1 MQYLMIYAA
10 WWRGDELPSH
20 RKDYKTTKKL
30 ISREASSLQ
39 LGGTGLTFT
48 PAATFPSFNCEQTS
62 VEKAHP
68 AVSEEKVR
76 SPSVPAVDR
85 RTTCQLFL
93 SVLPVQSREE
103 CAERRPSDS
112 V

>member
-1 MQYLMIYAA
+1 MMNAA
-10 WWRGDELPSH
+10 WWRGDELLSH
-20 RKDYKTTKKL
+20 REDHKTTKKL

-39 LGGTGLTFT
+39 LGGAGLTFT

-76 SPSVPAVDR
+76 SPSVPAADR
-85 RTTCQLFL
+85 RTTLAT
-93 SVLPVQSREE
+93 LPVCPPRPRVGKRER
-103 CAERRPSDS
+103 ATAL
-112 V
+112 